1 MSEGVATLNFQ
12 SWKIFMQDVSS
23 IQDLVSKSSPF
34 LSNGK
39 NFSLVPFS
47 KFDLDSDHSLNLLAS
62 WRNENIFAYP
72 TRSPI
77 TMPGTKKW
85 LEKAVL
91 ANPNRLLFWIVD
103 SSLGRLGHIGV
114 VVNPVSEKFEIDN
127 VLRGI
132 PIDNPGLMSS
142 ALSKIESVIEEEF
155 SIDSVCLKV
164 LESNKHATQFYLT
177 HGYIAVG
184 HEDLVWEH
192 LESGS
197 QLVPGGKKDDAFITM
212 QKSFI
217 RSESR
222 LPGHVLTAG
231 PSISA
236 LEISYVTDA
245 VRNGW
250 NAHSSDYLVR
260 FEEEFAKYVGAK
272 FAMATSSCTGALH
285 LSLLALGIGP
295 GDEVIVPDITWV
307 ATASAVR
314 YVGAK
319 PIFVDVLSDSWT
331 LDPVALRASITKNTR
346 AIIPVHL
353 YGYGARMP
361 EIISIAQEFGLRVVE
376 DAAPA
381 IGTQIQGKSAGTF
394 GDFGC
399 YSFQGAKLLV
409 TGEGGMVVTDDP
421 VLYARVKKIQDH
433 GRKPGTFWIEELGY
447 KYKMNNITAALGLAQ
462 IQRAQNQINRK
473 RRINTWYR
481 EGLDGIHGINF
492 QTEDSGTESICWMT
506 SFTLGEACRVNRDGL
521 IAALKRNDIDS
532 RPVFPSISQYEIWG
546 YTPKIPRNSKFIGDS
561 GINLPSGVMLD
572 KSTVERVI
580 DTIRKTV

>member
-1 MSEGVATLNFQ
+1 MPDDVSVLNFQ
-12 SWKIFMQDVSS
+12 NWKIFLQDVSS
-23 IQDLVSKSSPF
+23 IQDLVAKSYPF
-34 LSNGK
+34 TSHAK

-47 KFDLDSDHSLNLLAS
+47 KFDLDSEFSIELLAN
-62 WRNENIFAYP
+62 WRNESIFAYP

-77 TMPGTKKW
+77 TTDGTKNW
-85 LEKAVL
+85 VEKAVL

-103 SSLGRLGHIGV
+103 STLARIGHIGV
-114 VVNPVSEKFEIDN
+114 VVDPTDNKFEIDN

-132 PIDNPGLMSS
+132 KGDNPGLMSN
-142 ALSKIESVIEEEF
+142 ALSKIEFIVEEEF
-155 SIDSVCLKV
+155 SIEGIFLRV
-164 LESNKHATQFYLT
+164 LESNKHALEFYVA
-177 HGYIAVG
+177 HGYTDIG
-184 HEDLVWEH
+184 REDLMWEH
-192 LESGS
+192 SGLESH
-197 QLVPGGKKDDAFITM
+197 LVPGGKKDDAFITM
-212 QKSFI
+212 QKKFS
-217 RSESR
+217 RTESVA
-222 LPGHVLTAG
+222 PGTVLTAG

-250 NAHSSDYLVR
+250 NAHNSDYLLR

-272 FAMATSSCTGALH
+272 YAMATSSCTGALH

-295 GDEVIVPDITWV
+295 GDEVLVPDITWV

-319 PIFVDVLSDSWT
+319 PIFVDVLPDSWT
-331 LDPVALRASITKNTR
+331 IDPVSLRASITKNTR

-353 YGYGARMP
+353 YGYGAEMP
-361 EIISIAQEFGLRVVE
+361 EIMSVALEYGLRVVE

-409 TGEGGMVVTDDP
+409 TGEGGMVVTDNPD
-421 VLYARVKKIQDH
+421 LYAKVKKIQDH

-462 IQRAQNQINRK
+462 IQRAPNQINRK
-473 RRINTWYR
+473 RRINSWYR
-481 EGLDGIHGINF
+481 EGLERIPGINF
-492 QTEDSGTESICWMT
+492 QKEDSGTKSICWMT
-506 SFTLGEACRVNRDGL
+506 SFTLGEECRVTRDGL

-546 YTPKIPRNSKFIGDS
+546 YTPSVPQNSKFIGDS
-561 GINLPSGVMLD
+561 GINLPSGVMLN
-572 KSTVERVI
+572 KSTIEKVI
-580 DTIRKTV
+580 DTIRQTV

>member
-1 MSEGVATLNFQ
+1 
-12 SWKIFMQDVSS
+12 MQDVSS

-62 WRNENIFAYP
+62 WRNENIIAYP

-77 TMPGTKKW
+77 TISGTKKW

-114 VVNPVSEKFEIDN
+114 VVNPVSKNFEIDN

-155 SIDSVCLKV
+155 SIESVCLKV
-164 LESNKHATQFYLT
+164 LESNNHAAKFYLT
-177 HGYIAVG
+177 HGYTAVG
-184 HEDLVWEH
+184 REDLVWEH

-197 QLVPGGKKDDAFITM
+197 QLVPGSKKDDAFITM

-217 RSESR
+217 QSESSS
-222 LPGHVLTAG
+222 PGSVLTAG

-250 NAHSSDYLVR
+250 NAHNSDYLMR

-319 PIFVDVLSDSWT
+319 PIFVDVLYDSWT

-361 EIISIAQEFGLRVVE
+361 EIILIAQEFGLRVVE

-381 IGTQIQGKSAGTF
+381 IGTQIQGKSAGTY

-421 VLYARVKKIQDH
+421 VLYAKVKKIQDH
-433 GRKPGTFWIEELGY
+433 GRRPGTFWIEELGY

-462 IQRAQNQINRK
+462 IQRAPNQIDRK
-473 RRINTWYR
+473 RRINSWYR
-481 EGLDGIHGINF
+481 EGLDGIQGINF
-492 QTEDSGTESICWMT
+492 QTEDSGTKSICWMT
-506 SFTLGEACRVNRDGL
+506 SFTLGEECRVNRDGL

-546 YTPKIPRNSKFIGDS
+546 YTPKIPRTSKFIGDS
-561 GINLPSGVMLD
+561 GINLPSGVMLN
-572 KSTVERVI
+572 KSTIERVI
-580 DTIRKTV
+580 DTIRQTI